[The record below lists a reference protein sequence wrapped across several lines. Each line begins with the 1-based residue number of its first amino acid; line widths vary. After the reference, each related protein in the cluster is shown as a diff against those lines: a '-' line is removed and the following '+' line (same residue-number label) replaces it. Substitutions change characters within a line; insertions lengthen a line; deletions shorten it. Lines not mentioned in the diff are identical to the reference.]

1 MRNLGPVLADSWR
14 LLKPYFFH
22 SNERKLALS
31 LLIGV
36 AVLSIVQ
43 TELAVLFTFWQNL
56 LFDTFQR
63 KDLHGFLAL
72 MLTYRRLPSGWI
84 MPGFLMLAIT
94 TILIACATI
103 FATQYLQIRWR
114 AWMTSDFLQ
123 RWLADRAYYRI
134 SIAGAGDGIATDN
147 PDQRLSDDLASFCG
161 AGANAGADDTLTI
174 GLGLLSNVVS
184 LCSFVV
190 VLWLLSRHLAFF
202 GLHIPGALV
211 WVALAFSL
219 GANLLTYFVGRR
231 LIGLRFFQQ
240 RFEADFR
247 FGLVRARENTEGIA
261 LHAGENQER
270 IGLLGAFAAIRSNFI
285 SLLRRYLLL
294 NVTTVCYS
302 QVASILPFALIAPVY
317 FAGKVTLG
325 TMVQISSSFGAVQ
338 GALSWFGDSFT
349 ILASWR
355 ATVGRLATFDR
366 AVEDARAA
374 ARSAE
379 PGSFSGGAAPGED
392 FQLTN
397 VSLALPGGTRLVE
410 NMNLEL
416 SPGVDTLVSGRS
428 GAGKST
434 LFRALAG
441 IWPFGSGRIERPV
454 GSRLF
459 LPQRPY
465 LPLGTLR
472 HAVCYPLDASKIMPG
487 VVDAALIDAEL
498 AHLLP
503 MLDEPGLNWMMRLS
517 GGEQQRLAVARAL
530 LVKPDWL
537 FLDEATASLDP
548 ETEGRIYAILKRRLP
563 NTTIVSIA
571 HNPAVASQHQRHLR
585 LDRDASHPLMA
596 AE

>member
-1 MRNLGPVLADSWR
+1 MRNLGPMLADTWR
-14 LLKPYFFH
+14 LLKPYFFR
-22 SNERKLALS
+22 SNERRLALS

-43 TELAVLFTFWQNL
+43 TELGVLLTYWQNL
-56 LFDTFQR
+56 VYDTFQR
-63 KDLHGFLAL
+63 KDLHGFIQL

-84 MPGFLMLAIT
+84 MPGFLMLTIT
-94 TILIACATI
+94 MILLACATL

-114 AWMTSDFLQ
+114 AWMTGDFLQ

-134 SIAGAGDGIATDN
+134 SIAPQGDGIATDN

-161 AGANAGADDTLTI
+161 AGANAAGDDTLTI

-184 LCSFVV
+184 LFSFVV

-211 WVALAFSL
+211 WVAVAFSL

-261 LHAGENQER
+261 LHAGEHQER
-270 IGLLGAFAAIRSNFI
+270 IGLLGAFAAIRANFI

-294 NVTTVCYS
+294 NVTTVCYG
-302 QVASILPFALIAPVY
+302 QVAGILPFALIAPLF

-325 TMVQISSSFGAVQ
+325 TMIQISSSFGAVE

-349 ILASWR
+349 TLASWR
-355 ATVGRLATFDR
+355 ATLGRLATFDR
-366 AVEDARAA
+366 AIEDARAA
-374 ARSAE
+374 AGSSA
-379 PGSFSGGAAPGED
+379 PDGFSGGAAAGED
-392 FQLTN
+392 FQLAN
-397 VSLALPGGTRLVE
+397 VSLALPDGTRLTG

-441 IWPFGSGRIERPV
+441 IWPFGSGRIERPA

-472 HAVCYPLDASKIMPG
+472 HAVCYPLDAGKVAPAA
-487 VVDAALIDAEL
+487 VDAALVDAEL
-498 AHLLP
+498 AHLRP
-503 MLDEPGLNWMMRLS
+503 SLDEPGLNWMMRLS

-548 ETEGRIYAILKRRLP
+548 ETEGRLYAILKRRLP
-563 NTTIVSIA
+563 NTTIISIA
-571 HNPAVASQHQRHLR
+571 HNPAVASLHQRHLR
-585 LDRDASHPLMA
+585 LDRDAAQPLIA